1 MIVVTLVRRR
11 ECACIEPV
19 FLKAGCVAQLT
30 VRKVPAQVVDALKKR
45 AAARGRS
52 AEAEHRDILHA
63 ALFDNA
69 GAFWGA
75 FAERAG
81 SMRQRLRASVDSTE
95 TIRAARDRD
104 CAT

>member
-1 MIVVTLVRRR
+1 M
-11 ECACIEPV
+11 
-19 FLKAGCVAQLT
+19 AQLT
-30 VRKVPAQVVDALKKR
+30 VRKVPAQVVDALRKR

-69 GAFWGA
+69 GAF
-75 FAERAG
+75 AERAG
-81 SMRQRLRASVDSTE
+81 SMRRRLRSSVDSTE

>member
-1 MIVVTLVRRR
+1 M
-11 ECACIEPV
+11 
-19 FLKAGCVAQLT
+19 AQLT

-52 AEAEHRDILHA
+52 AEAEHRDILHT
-63 ALFDNA
+63 ALSDNA
-69 GAFWGA
+69 GA

-81 SMRQRLRASVDSTE
+81 SMRQRLRSSVDSTE

-104 CAT
+104 YAT

>member
-1 MIVVTLVRRR
+1 M
-11 ECACIEPV
+11 
-19 FLKAGCVAQLT
+19 AQLT

-63 ALFDNA
+63 ALSDNA
-69 GAFWGA
+69 VA
-75 FAERAG
+75 FAERASG
-81 SMRQRLRASVDSTE
+81 MRQRLRSSVDSTQ

-104 CAT
+104 YAT